1 MDDPSDWA
9 LPDPDTRA
17 EFYADVP
24 LKRFIAWIIDTV
36 LIFAL
41 TLLAV
46 PFTAFTA
53 IFFLPLLFVVISFAY
68 RTVTL
73 ARGSATPGMRLVAIE
88 FRTHRGERFDT
99 TMAALHT
106 GLYLLSTSFVL
117 PQIISIILMLTGPRA
132 QGLSDLVLG
141 TAALNRMAAP
151 GPLTR

>member
-1 MDDPSDWA
+1 
-9 LPDPDTRA
+9 
-17 EFYADVP
+17 
-24 LKRFIAWIIDTV
+24 V
-36 LIFAL
+36 LILAL

-53 IFFLPLLFVVISFAY
+53 IFFLPLLFLVISFAY

-88 FRTHRGERFDT
+88 FRTHRGARFDT